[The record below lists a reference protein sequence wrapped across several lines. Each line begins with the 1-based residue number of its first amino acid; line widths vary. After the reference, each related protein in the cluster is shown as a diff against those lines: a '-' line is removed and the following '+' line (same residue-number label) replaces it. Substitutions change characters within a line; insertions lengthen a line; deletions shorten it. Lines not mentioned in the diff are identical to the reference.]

1 MSPSSRRNAATLCG
15 LGAVALWSSM
25 ALLTTMAG
33 AVPPFALT
41 ALAFALA
48 SAVGMLRCAA
58 SPAARAALRQPPR
71 VWLAG
76 VGGLFG
82 FHAFYFA
89 ALGLAPPAPAMLVC
103 NTWPLVIV
111 VGSDLVERGRP
122 AAATLLGGAIAFG
135 GIALLSAPGAGI
147 SAEDLPGL
155 ACALGAA
162 TCWGCYSLASA
173 RMGEVPTD
181 SVTGFCL
188 ATAALSAGA
197 HLLFESPALPRDAGE
212 WLAVAALGAGPVGAA
227 FFLWD
232 RGMKAGDVRLL
243 GFASFAIPVLSTLL
257 LVLAGRA
264 EAGLPLAVAC
274 AMVAA
279 GAAIARLR
287 PARASR

>member
-1 MSPSSRRNAATLCG
+1 MSSSPRRNAATLCG

-48 SAVGMLRCAA
+48 SAIGLLRCIA

-71 VWLAG
+71 VWIAG

-89 ALGLAPPAPAMLVC
+89 ALGLAPPAPAILVC

-111 VGSDLVERGRP
+111 VGSDLMERGRP
-122 AAATLLGGAIAFG
+122 AATTLLGGAVAFG

-147 SAEDLPGL
+147 SMGDLPGL
-155 ACALGAA
+155 ACALGASIS
-162 TCWGCYSLASA
+162 WGAYSLASA

-188 ATAALSAGA
+188 ATAALSALA
-197 HLLFESPALPRDAGE
+197 HVLFEAPAMPRGAVE
-212 WLAVAALGAGPVGAA
+212 WLVVAALGIGPVGAA

-287 PARASR
+287 PSRASR

>member
-1 MSPSSRRNAATLCG
+1 MSSSPRRNAATLCG

-48 SAVGMLRCAA
+48 SAIGLLRCIA

-71 VWLAG
+71 VWIAG

-82 FHAFYFA
+82 FHALYFA

-111 VGSDLVERGRP
+111 VGSDLMERGRP
-122 AAATLLGGAIAFG
+122 AATTLLGGAVAFG
-135 GIALLSAPGAGI
+135 GIALLTAPGAGI
-147 SAEDLPGL
+147 
-155 ACALGAA
+155 
-162 TCWGCYSLASA
+162 SA

-188 ATAALSAGA
+188 ATAALSALA
-197 HLLFESPALPRDAGE
+197 HVLFEAPAMPRGAVE
-212 WLAVAALGAGPVGAA
+212 WLVVAALGIGPVGAA

-287 PARASR
+287 PSRASR